1 MDRGGVH
8 PAGGR
13 EVREGAAPA
22 LLLSFL
28 SRAALSAPFVQLG
41 LEAAKE
47 PGKRVIAA
55 EKVGIPAEY
64 ADAAVRLNGATMVLG
79 GLAVVTGVQPRL
91 GALAVIGS
99 LVPTTIAGHPFWN
112 DTDPVVRQNNKIQ
125 VLKNIGLA
133 GGLLAVA
140 VAPRRRG

>member
-1 MDRGGVH
+1 
-8 PAGGR
+8 
-13 EVREGAAPA
+13 
-22 LLLSFL
+22 
-28 SRAALSAPFVQLG
+28 
-41 LEAAKE
+41 
-47 PGKRVIAA
+47 
-55 EKVGIPAEY
+55 
-64 ADAAVRLNGATMVLG
+64 MVLG